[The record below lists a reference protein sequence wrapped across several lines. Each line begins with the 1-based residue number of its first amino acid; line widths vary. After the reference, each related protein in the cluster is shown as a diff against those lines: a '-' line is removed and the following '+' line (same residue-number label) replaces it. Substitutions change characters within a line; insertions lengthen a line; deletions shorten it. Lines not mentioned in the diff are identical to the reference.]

1 MNVAILG
8 GGASGLAAAC
18 ACVSAGAD
26 VTVLEY
32 GEKVGQKLLR
42 TGNGRCNLSN
52 INLDVSH
59 YHGDTKFIKKVLSRF
74 GANECEAMFSRIG
87 IPFYTDREGRIYPR
101 SEQAASVV
109 TMLRAYASKGKYKEI
124 CSFHTERIEKT
135 DKGFLIVGNGQKLIF
150 DKLIVAT
157 GSVASASDFGG
168 YEILCRFGHTLTPIF
183 PSLNAVKIDKFSGLK
198 GVRVGGKVILYAD
211 GESVAS
217 RQGEIQLGDETLSG
231 ICVFDLSRPIGEY
244 FTLGT
249 IDGKKCKNIWI
260 SIDFAPEY
268 TENDVKTI
276 LFDRRQSLGELPL
289 SEFLTGFI
297 NSRLA
302 RHLIGIATKKPFDA
316 QIKTLGS
323 GEIMTVVRAIKNLS
337 VTPTAL
343 MPMSQA
349 QVAAGGV
356 KCDEF
361 DETTFESR
369 LVKGLYAVGEVLN
382 CDGDCGGYNLH
393 FAWASGSI
401 AGESASR

>member
-26 VTVLEY
+26 VTVFEY

-52 INLDVSH
+52 INMDASH
-59 YHGDTKFIKKVLSRF
+59 YHGDTKFIEKVLSKF
-74 GANECEAMFSRIG
+74 GVSECEELFSRIG

-109 TMLRAYASKGKYKEI
+109 TMLRAYASKGKYKEV
-124 CSFHTERIEKT
+124 CSFHTDSIERT
-135 DKGFLIVGNGQKLIF
+135 SKGFQISGNGQKKIF

-157 GSVASASDFGG
+157 GSAASASDLGG
-168 YEILCRFGHTLTPIF
+168 YEILRRFGHTVTPVF

-198 GVRVGGKVILYAD
+198 GVRVGGKVTLLAD
-211 GESVAS
+211 GEVVLS
-217 RQGEIQLGDETLSG
+217 RDGEIQLGDETLSG

-249 IDGKKCKNIWI
+249 VWEKKCDSISI

-268 TENDVKTI
+268 TETDVKTL
-276 LFDRRQSLGELPL
+276 LFDRRQTLGELPL

-323 GEIMTVVRAIKNLS
+323 GEIMTVVRGIKNLS

-349 QVAAGGV
+349 QVAAGGI

-361 DETTFESR
+361 DPNTMESR
-369 LVKGLYAVGEVLN
+369 LVEGLYAAGEILN